1 MHMAR
6 NKTHY
11 VIVRSFFFGRVTA
24 ERHLEAA
31 AILLSSTASS
41 SKIKQL
47 HNHQQLRNIKRLHA
61 CQSHMMRPGLMR
73 TLLPSRI
80 FHASNNGNALASAA
94 KAATAECSNPPSC
107 LRNCRCFARVQD
119 LDSLNREVWFSS
131 SAPRSSPELG
141 GGGDHK
147 QPDERTLQL
156 GKSRWVA

>member
-1 MHMAR
+1 
-6 NKTHY
+6 
-11 VIVRSFFFGRVTA
+11 
-24 ERHLEAA
+24 
-31 AILLSSTASS
+31 
-41 SKIKQL
+41 
-47 HNHQQLRNIKRLHA
+47 
-61 CQSHMMRPGLMR
+61 MMRPGLMR

-80 FHASNNGNALASAA
+80 FRASNNGNALASAA

-156 GKSRWVA
+156 GKSRWVASVHQGMMLMYRSHSDTP

>member
-1 MHMAR
+1 
-6 NKTHY
+6 
-11 VIVRSFFFGRVTA
+11 
-24 ERHLEAA
+24 
-31 AILLSSTASS
+31 
-41 SKIKQL
+41 
-47 HNHQQLRNIKRLHA
+47 
-61 CQSHMMRPGLMR
+61 MRPGLMR

-80 FHASNNGNALASAA
+80 FRANNGNALANTA